1 MMSLGS
7 IKYLLG
13 EGARNIRA
21 NRQMSIAS
29 IGVLVACMLLI
40 GAAVLFSLNAD
51 AIMGYIE
58 SQNDVVVFV
67 KDKASDK
74 EAEGLGDA
82 LREIENVSS
91 VRYISKKEAL
101 EGQMEKLGSS
111 SYLMDA
117 LMEDNPLPATYY
129 VKVKDL
135 ELLAQTVEK
144 IQKLDL
150 VLDVNSPTDMAATL
164 VGIKKAVNLGGMAIV
179 AILGAVSVLIVSNT
193 IKLTVF
199 NRRREISIMKY
210 VGATDSF
217 IRLPFLVEGVIIGL
231 CSALLAFGLLWM
243 GYYYLLDWMGTGT
256 SSWLQLAYQNLI
268 QFEDIAY
275 QMLAG
280 FCGAG
285 ALFGVAG
292 SLFFVGR
299 YLKV

>member
-1 MMSLGS
+1 MSLGS
-7 IKYLLG
+7 IKYLVG
-13 EGARNIRA
+13 EGGRNIRA

-51 AIMGYIE
+51 AVMGYIE

-74 EAEGLGDA
+74 EAEGLGDT
-82 LREIENVSS
+82 LMEVDNVAS

-101 EGQMEKLGSS
+101 EGQMEKLGNS

-135 ELLAQTVEK
+135 ELLSATVEE
-144 IQKLDL
+144 IQDLDL

-164 VGIKKAVNLGGMAIV
+164 VGIKKAVNLGGLAIV
-179 AILGAVSVLIVSNT
+179 AILGAVSILIVSNT

-231 CSALLAFGLLWM
+231 CSALLAFGLLWV
-243 GYYYLLDWMGTGT
+243 GYYYLLDWMSTGT

-275 QMLAG
+275 RMLAG

-285 ALFGVAG
+285 VVFGIAG

>member
-7 IKYLLG
+7 IKYLVG
-13 EGARNIRA
+13 EGARNIRV

-51 AIMGYIE
+51 AVMGYIE

-67 KDKASDK
+67 VDDATEKQAKGLEDTLLEIDNVAS
-74 EAEGLGDA
+74 A
-82 LREIENVSS
+82 
-91 VRYISKKEAL
+91 RYISRKEAL

-111 SYLMDA
+111 AYLMDA

-129 VKVKDL
+129 VKVKNL
-135 ELLAQTVEK
+135 ELLTETVEE
-144 IQKLDL
+144 IQDLEL

-164 VGIKKAVNLGGMAIV
+164 VGIKKAVNLGGLAIV
-179 AILGAVSVLIVSNT
+179 AILGAVSILIVSNT

-217 IRLPFLVEGVIIGL
+217 IRLPFLVEGVIIGI
-231 CSALLAFGLLWM
+231 CSALVAFGLLWV
-243 GYYYLLDWMGTGT
+243 GYYYLMDWMSNGT
-256 SSWLQLAYQNLI
+256 SSWLQLAYGSLI
-268 QFEDIAY
+268 RFEDIAWK
-275 QMLAG
+275 MLAG

-285 ALFGVAG
+285 ALFGIAG
-292 SLFFVGR
+292 SMFFVGR

>member
-1 MMSLGS
+1 MSLGS
-7 IKYLLG
+7 IKYLVG

-51 AIMGYIE
+51 AVMGYIE

-74 EAEGLGDA
+74 EAEGLGDT
-82 LREIENVSS
+82 LMEVDNVAS

-101 EGQMEKLGSS
+101 EGQMEKLGNS

-135 ELLAQTVEK
+135 ELLSATVEE
-144 IQKLDL
+144 IQDLDL

-164 VGIKKAVNLGGMAIV
+164 VGIKKAVNLGGLAIV
-179 AILGAVSVLIVSNT
+179 AILGAVSILIVSNT

-231 CSALLAFGLLWM
+231 LSALLAFGLLWIA
-243 GYYYLLDWMGTGT
+243 YYYLLDWMGNAT
-256 SSWLQLAYQNLI
+256 SSWIQLAYPNLI
-268 QFEDIAY
+268 QFEDIAWR
-275 QMLAG
+275 MLGG
-280 FCGAG
+280 FFGAG
-285 ALFGVAG
+285 AAFGVAG
-292 SLFFVGR
+292 SMFFVGK

>member
-1 MMSLGS
+1 MSLGS
-7 IKYLLG
+7 IKYLVG

-51 AIMGYIE
+51 AVMGYIE

-74 EAEGLGDA
+74 EAEGLGDT
-82 LREIENVSS
+82 LMEVDNVAS

-101 EGQMEKLGSS
+101 EGQMEKLGNS

-135 ELLAQTVEK
+135 DLLSATVEE
-144 IQKLDL
+144 IQDLDL

-164 VGIKKAVNLGGMAIV
+164 VGIKKAVNLGGLAIV
-179 AILGAVSVLIVSNT
+179 AILGAVSILIVSNT

-231 CSALLAFGLLWM
+231 CSALLAFGLLWV
-243 GYYYLLDWMGTGT
+243 GYYYLLDWMSTGT

-275 QMLAG
+275 RMLAG

-285 ALFGVAG
+285 VVFGIAG

>member
-1 MMSLGS
+1 MSLGS
-7 IKYLLG
+7 IKYLVG

-51 AIMGYIE
+51 AGMGYIE

-74 EAEGLGDA
+74 EAEGLGDT
-82 LREIENVSS
+82 LMEVDNVAS

-101 EGQMEKLGSS
+101 EGQMEKLGNS

-135 ELLAQTVEK
+135 ELLSATVEE
-144 IQKLDL
+144 IQDLDL

-164 VGIKKAVNLGGMAIV
+164 VGIKKAVNLGGLAIV
-179 AILGAVSVLIVSNT
+179 AILGAVSILIVSNT

-231 CSALLAFGLLWM
+231 CSALLAFGLLWV
-243 GYYYLLDWMGTGT
+243 GYYYLLDWMSTGT

-275 QMLAG
+275 RMLAG

-285 ALFGVAG
+285 VVFGIAG

>member
-1 MMSLGS
+1 MSLGS
-7 IKYLLG
+7 IKYLVG

-51 AIMGYIE
+51 AVMGYIE

-74 EAEGLGDA
+74 EAEGLGDT
-82 LREIENVSS
+82 LMEVDNVAS

-101 EGQMEKLGSS
+101 EGQMEKLGNS

-135 ELLAQTVEK
+135 ELLSATVEE
-144 IQKLDL
+144 IQDLDL

-164 VGIKKAVNLGGMAIV
+164 VGIKKAVNLGGLAIV
-179 AILGAVSVLIVSNT
+179 AILGAVSILIVSNT

-231 CSALLAFGLLWM
+231 CSALLAFGLLWV
-243 GYYYLLDWMGTGT
+243 GYYYLLDWMSTGT
-256 SSWLQLAYQNLI
+256 SSWLRSEEHTSELQSHP
-268 QFEDIAY
+268 
-275 QMLAG
+275 
-280 FCGAG
+280 
-285 ALFGVAG
+285 V
-292 SLFFVGR
+292 
-299 YLKV
+299 

>member
-1 MMSLGS
+1 MGLGS
-7 IKYLLG
+7 VRYLVG
-13 EGARNIRA
+13 EGAKNIQA
-21 NRQMSIAS
+21 NRQMSVAS

-67 KDKASDK
+67 ADRATDAQ
-74 EAEGLGDA
+74 AEGLKTA
-82 LREIENVSS
+82 LEAIDNVAST
-91 VRYISKKEAL
+91 RYISKEEAL
-101 EGQMEKLGSS
+101 RGQMEKLGNSA
-111 SYLMDA
+111 YLMDT

-129 VKVKDL
+129 VNVKDL
-135 ELLAQTVEK
+135 ERLTETVEE
-144 IQKLDL
+144 IQRLDL
-150 VLDVNSPTDMAATL
+150 VLDVNSPTDVAATL
-164 VGIKKAVNLGGMAIV
+164 VGIKKGVSLGGLGIV

-199 NRRREISIMKY
+199 SRRREISIMKY

-231 CSALLAFGLLWM
+231 LSALLAFGLLWIA
-243 GYYYLLDWMGTGT
+243 YYYLLDWMGNAT
-256 SSWLQLAYQNLI
+256 SSWIQLAYPNLI
-268 QFEDIAY
+268 QFEDIAWR
-275 QMLAG
+275 MLGG

-285 ALFGVAG
+285 AAFGVAG
-292 SLFFVGR
+292 SMFFVGK

>member
-1 MMSLGS
+1 MSLGS
-7 IKYLLG
+7 IKYLVG

-51 AIMGYIE
+51 AVMGYIE

-74 EAEGLGDA
+74 EAEGLGDT
-82 LREIENVSS
+82 LMEVDNVAS

-101 EGQMEKLGSS
+101 EGQMEKLGNS

-135 ELLAQTVEK
+135 ELLSATVEE
-144 IQKLDL
+144 IQDLDL

-164 VGIKKAVNLGGMAIV
+164 VGIKKAVNLGGLAIV
-179 AILGAVSVLIVSNT
+179 AILGAVSILIVSNT

-231 CSALLAFGLLWM
+231 CSALLAFGLLWV
-243 GYYYLLDWMGTGT
+243 GYYYLLDWMSTGT

-268 QFEDIAY
+268 QFEDVAY
-275 QMLAG
+275 RMLAG

-285 ALFGVAG
+285 VVFGIAG

>member
-1 MMSLGS
+1 MSLGS
-7 IKYLLG
+7 VKYIVG

-51 AIMGYIE
+51 AVMGYIE

-67 KDKASDK
+67 VDEADES
-74 EAEGLGDA
+74 EAEGLGA
-82 LREIENVSS
+82 TLSAIENVSS
-91 VRYISKKEAL
+91 VRYISRAEAL
-101 EGQMEKLGSS
+101 EGQMERLGSS
-111 SYLMDA
+111 AYLMDA
-117 LMEDNPLPATYY
+117 LREDNPLPATYY

-135 ELLAQTVEK
+135 EFLSSTVEK
-144 IQKLDL
+144 IQALDL
-150 VLDVNSPTDMAATL
+150 VLDVNSPTDMAATM
-164 VGIKKAVNLGGMAIV
+164 VGVKKAVNLGGLAIV
-179 AILGAVSVLIVSNT
+179 TILGAVSVLIVSNT
-193 IKLTVF
+193 IKLTIF

-231 CSALLAFGLLWM
+231 CSALLAFGLLWV
-243 GYYYLLDWMGTGT
+243 GYYYLMDWMSTAT

-268 QFEDIAY
+268 HFEDIACR
-275 QMLAG
+275 MLGG

-285 ALFGVAG
+285 AAFGIAG
-292 SLFFVGR
+292 ALFFVGR

>member
-1 MMSLGS
+1 MSLGS
-7 IKYLLG
+7 IKYLVG

-51 AIMGYIE
+51 AVMGYIE

-74 EAEGLGDA
+74 EAEGLGDT
-82 LREIENVSS
+82 LMEVDNVAS

-101 EGQMEKLGSS
+101 EGQMEKLGNS

-135 ELLAQTVEK
+135 ELLSATVEE
-144 IQKLDL
+144 IQDLDL

-164 VGIKKAVNLGGMAIV
+164 VGIKKAVNLGGLAIV
-179 AILGAVSVLIVSNT
+179 AILGAVSILIVSNT

-231 CSALLAFGLLWM
+231 CSALLAFGLLWV
-243 GYYYLLDWMGTGT
+243 GYYYLLDWMSTGT

-275 QMLAG
+275 RMLAG

-285 ALFGVAG
+285 VVFGIAG

>member
-1 MMSLGS
+1 MGLGS
-7 IKYLLG
+7 VRYLVG
-13 EGARNIRA
+13 EGAKNIQA
-21 NRQMSIAS
+21 NRQMSVAS

-51 AIMGYIE
+51 AVMGYIE

-74 EAEGLGDA
+74 EAEGLGDT
-82 LREIENVSS
+82 LMEVDNVAS

-101 EGQMEKLGSS
+101 EGQMEKLGNS

-135 ELLAQTVEK
+135 ELLSATVEE
-144 IQKLDL
+144 IQDLDL

-164 VGIKKAVNLGGMAIV
+164 VGIKKAVNLGGLAIV
-179 AILGAVSVLIVSNT
+179 AILGAVSILIVSNT

-231 CSALLAFGLLWM
+231 CSALLAFGLLWV
-243 GYYYLLDWMGTGT
+243 GYYYLLDWMSTGT

-275 QMLAG
+275 RMLAG

-285 ALFGVAG
+285 VVFGIAG

>member
-1 MMSLGS
+1 MSLGS
-7 IKYLLG
+7 IKYLIG

-21 NRQMSIAS
+21 NRQMSVAS
-29 IGVLVACMLLI
+29 VGVLVACMLLI

-67 KDKASDK
+67 VDEADET
-74 EAEGLGDA
+74 EAEGLGA
-82 LREIENVSS
+82 TLTAIENVSS
-91 VRYISKKEAL
+91 VRYISRSEAL
-101 EGQMEKLGSS
+101 EGQMERLGSS
-111 SYLMDA
+111 AYLMDA
-117 LMEDNPLPATYY
+117 LREDNPLPATYY

-135 ELLAQTVEK
+135 EFLSDTVAR
-144 IQKLDL
+144 IQALDL

-164 VGIKKAVNLGGMAIV
+164 VGIKKAVNLGGLAIV
-179 AILGAVSVLIVSNT
+179 AILGAVSILIVSNT
-193 IKLTVF
+193 IKLTIF

-231 CSALLAFGLLWM
+231 CSALLAFGLLWV
-243 GYYYLLDWMGTGT
+243 GYYYLMDWMSTAT

-268 QFEDIAY
+268 RFEDIAGR
-275 QMLAG
+275 MLGG

-285 ALFGVAG
+285 SVFGMIGA
-292 SLFFVGR
+292 LFFVGR

>member
-1 MMSLGS
+1 MSLGS
-7 IKYLLG
+7 IKYLVG

-51 AIMGYIE
+51 AVMGYIE

-74 EAEGLGDA
+74 EAEGLGDT
-82 LREIENVSS
+82 LMEVDNVAS

-101 EGQMEKLGSS
+101 EGQMEKLGNS

-135 ELLAQTVEK
+135 ELLSATVEE
-144 IQKLDL
+144 IQDLDL

-164 VGIKKAVNLGGMAIV
+164 VGIKKAVNLGGLAIV
-179 AILGAVSVLIVSNT
+179 AILGAVSILIVSNT

-231 CSALLAFGLLWM
+231 CSALLAFGLLWV
-243 GYYYLLDWMGTGT
+243 GYYYLLDWLSTGT

-275 QMLAG
+275 RMLAG

-285 ALFGVAG
+285 VVFGIAG

>member
-1 MMSLGS
+1 MSLGS
-7 IKYLLG
+7 IKYLVG

-51 AIMGYIE
+51 AVMGYIE

-74 EAEGLGDA
+74 EAEGLGDT
-82 LREIENVSS
+82 LMEVDNVAS

-101 EGQMEKLGSS
+101 EGQMEKLGNS

-135 ELLAQTVEK
+135 ELLSATVEE
-144 IQKLDL
+144 IQDLDL

-164 VGIKKAVNLGGMAIV
+164 VGIKKAVNLGGLAIV
-179 AILGAVSVLIVSNT
+179 AILGAVSILIVSNT

-231 CSALLAFGLLWM
+231 LSALLAFGLLWIA
-243 GYYYLLDWMGTGT
+243 YYYLLDWMGNAT
-256 SSWLQLAYQNLI
+256 SSWIQLAYPNLI
-268 QFEDIAY
+268 QFEDIAWR
-275 QMLAG
+275 MLGG

-285 ALFGVAG
+285 AAFGVAG
-292 SLFFVGR
+292 SMFFVGK

>member
-1 MMSLGS
+1 MSLGS
-7 IKYLLG
+7 VKYLIG

-51 AIMGYIE
+51 AVMGYIE

-67 KDKASDK
+67 VDEADEE
-74 EAEGLGDA
+74 EAEGLGETLSA
-82 LREIENVSS
+82 IENVSS
-91 VRYISKKEAL
+91 VRYISRSEAL
-101 EGQMEKLGSS
+101 EGQMERLGSS
-111 SYLMDA
+111 AYLMDA
-117 LMEDNPLPATYY
+117 LREDNPLPATYY

-135 ELLAQTVEK
+135 ALLADTVAK
-144 IQKLDL
+144 IQALDL
-150 VLDVNSPTDMAATL
+150 VLDVNSPTDMAATM
-164 VGIKKAVNLGGMAIV
+164 VGIKKAVNLGGTAIV

-193 IKLTVF
+193 IKLTIF

-231 CSALLAFGLLWM
+231 CSALLAFGLLWV
-243 GYYYLLDWMGTGT
+243 GYYYLMDWMSTAT

-268 QFEDIAY
+268 RFEDIAY
-275 QMLAG
+275 RMLGG

-285 ALFGVAG
+285 AAFGVAG
-292 SLFFVGR
+292 ALFFVGR

>member
-1 MMSLGS
+1 MSLGS
-7 IKYLLG
+7 VKYLVG

-51 AIMGYIE
+51 AVMGYIE

-74 EAEGLGDA
+74 EAEGLGDT
-82 LREIENVSS
+82 LMEVDNVAS

-101 EGQMEKLGSS
+101 EGQMEKLGNS

-135 ELLAQTVEK
+135 ELLSATVEE
-144 IQKLDL
+144 IQDLDL

-164 VGIKKAVNLGGMAIV
+164 VGIKKAVNLGGLAIV
-179 AILGAVSVLIVSNT
+179 AILGAVSILIVSNT

-231 CSALLAFGLLWM
+231 CSALLAFGLLWV
-243 GYYYLLDWMGTGT
+243 GYYYLLDWMSTGT

-275 QMLAG
+275 RMLAG

-285 ALFGVAG
+285 VVFGIAG

>member
-1 MMSLGS
+1 MSLGS
-7 IKYLLG
+7 IKYLVG

-51 AIMGYIE
+51 AVMGYIE

-74 EAEGLGDA
+74 EAEGLGDT
-82 LREIENVSS
+82 LMEVDNVAS

-101 EGQMEKLGSS
+101 EGQMEKLGNS

-135 ELLAQTVEK
+135 ELLSATVEE
-144 IQKLDL
+144 IQDLDL

-164 VGIKKAVNLGGMAIV
+164 VGIKKAVNLGGLAIV
-179 AILGAVSVLIVSNT
+179 AILGAVSILIVSNT

-231 CSALLAFGLLWM
+231 CSALLAFGLLWV
-243 GYYYLLDWMGTGT
+243 GYYYLLDWMSTGT

-275 QMLAG
+275 RRLAG

-285 ALFGVAG
+285 VVFGIAG

>member
-1 MMSLGS
+1 MSLGS
-7 IKYLLG
+7 IKYLVG

-51 AIMGYIE
+51 AVMGYIE

-74 EAEGLGDA
+74 EAEGLGDT
-82 LREIENVSS
+82 LMEVDNVAS

-101 EGQMEKLGSS
+101 EGQMEKLGNS

-135 ELLAQTVEK
+135 ELLSATVEE
-144 IQKLDL
+144 IQDLDL

-164 VGIKKAVNLGGMAIV
+164 VGIKKAVNLGGLAIV
-179 AILGAVSVLIVSNT
+179 AILGAVSILIVSNT

-199 NRRREISIMKY
+199 SRRREIGSPSWWK
-210 VGATDSF
+210 GSS
-217 IRLPFLVEGVIIGL
+217 
-231 CSALLAFGLLWM
+231 SAFARRCWPSACCGW
-243 GYYYLLDWMGTGT
+243 GTTTCWTG
-256 SSWLQLAYQNLI
+256 
-268 QFEDIAY
+268 
-275 QMLAG
+275 
-280 FCGAG
+280 
-285 ALFGVAG
+285 
-292 SLFFVGR
+292 
-299 YLKV
+299 